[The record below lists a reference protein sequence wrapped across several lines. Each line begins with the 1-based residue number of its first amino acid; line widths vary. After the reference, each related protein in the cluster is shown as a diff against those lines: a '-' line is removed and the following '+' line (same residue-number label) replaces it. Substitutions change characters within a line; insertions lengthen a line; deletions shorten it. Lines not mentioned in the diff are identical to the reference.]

1 MKRCDNCDTPME
13 ASFCPQCGQK
23 NIELE
28 RPLSAL
34 LGEVLRETF
43 DLDGRAARTLWTLV
57 RRPGLVT
64 AEFLAGHRRRYT
76 PPLRLYLVLSV
87 LFFLVTA
94 WIAELG
100 ILLNEGQTLE
110 ADALGQARFVADDL
124 PRLMVVLLP
133 LFALLLKAAYK
144 RRFYFDHL
152 IHSVHLHCIAYL
164 LLAMMLPLEQAA
176 SQSIVLAMIQVIL
189 LGYLLSYLVISLHHV
204 YQDGWL
210 KTVAKAFGVFVGYL
224 SLLFSS
230 IQLISQYR
238 A

>member
-34 LGEVLRETF
+34 LAEVLRETF

-100 ILLNEGQTLE
+100 ILLIEGQTLE
-110 ADALGQARFVADDL
+110 SDALGQARLVADDL
-124 PRLMVVLLP
+124 PRLMFVL
-133 LFALLLKAAYK
+133 
-144 RRFYFDHL
+144 H
-152 IHSVHLHCIAYL
+152 
-164 LLAMMLPLEQAA
+164 
-176 SQSIVLAMIQVIL
+176 
-189 LGYLLSYLVISLHHV
+189 
-204 YQDGWL
+204 
-210 KTVAKAFGVFVGYL
+210 
-224 SLLFSS
+224 
-230 IQLISQYR
+230 
-238 A
+238 